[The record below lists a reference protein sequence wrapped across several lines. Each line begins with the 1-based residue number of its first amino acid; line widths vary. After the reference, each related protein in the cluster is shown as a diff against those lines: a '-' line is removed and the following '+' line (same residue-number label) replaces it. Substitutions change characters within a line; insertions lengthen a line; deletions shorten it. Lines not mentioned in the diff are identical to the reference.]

1 MCLSSSIWA
10 LTESA
15 PDSQTKLNPTVRILS
30 LTPRLGCEQAANQFL
45 LTFVCLLVDFPSIYS
60 RYKLE
65 KSAIDDDEDV
75 IMRTYCGNDVVL
87 LPPAAKKNSPFDS
100 NVPYHMDGVEY
111 ILDHTMQRMLTK
123 NKPGAESADSEDDEA
138 EEDLNSDD
146 EFMPSA
152 KKPKSA
158 YVGNSASHA
167 AQNYYDGGISHP
179 LLLTEAPL
187 MPRYTRGYLMQLA
200 YEAYG
205 TSSLCFGIDSLFSL
219 LYDHNNNY
227 VGCTATDSFGA
238 SADPNS
244 YFDSA
249 VPTSGLESRS
259 IVPTSPD
266 AILYPSEA
274 LVIGSGFES
283 THIMPVY
290 NSRIENSLIARLGVG
305 GHHVTDSLNRSVQ
318 LLYPQHKPSW
328 SKLLPSASMAGPG
341 YAAAEAVKEQDCII
355 ASPDFTSMLR
365 EVQHGTIDSSFYR
378 NYQFSYEPRPIV
390 VISEEE
396 RKQREVRRTE
406 NAERLR
412 EMSRRKKEE
421 KLIQKSNRMDELEA
435 LFVAR
440 NSAQLSSTEIRSL
453 IRRAGFD
460 EPGDEDTAA
469 TGNPHDRVVQ
479 ELAEV
484 RKYLDRFADDT
495 IQAERQSTTQPP
507 APGSVPTGPPP
518 TPWSEMTLEAKLATM
533 DTRLPL
539 TVISEDDL
547 DETEKELKRAQ
558 LKVKQMTLT
567 KIRRGH
573 ERAMARAAN
582 SGAPVGA
589 SSAAAKAKATVTI
602 DIDDEGEDGENGEAG
617 EKRQTQIEIT
627 IDMTKDLMLLG
638 LDELQLQRKA
648 LWARAQ
654 KLQASLDE
662 NNDLLKD
669 ASEAVNKAKVDDIA
683 NFASVL
689 QGGGAAALGGP
700 ASSSSMN
707 GVGSIAGAIGARS
720 SRAKKA
726 DMMLF
731 NAATAA
737 QDMNMDPEAMERLS
751 ILRLDHPDMMSVKA
765 SQRESELKAAVER
778 YQTSLVG
785 DRELLAKLDD
795 EILSRL
801 SPEVLRQREAESYQ
815 LTLGVNRIRPTEILF
830 QPSIIG
836 LDQMGLSES
845 VHAILARATEFE
857 GNVKRTQ
864 PSSSSA
870 QSELKSQLMRRVYLA
885 GGNAG
890 FKHMTSRVHASAAS
904 DLPVGTTVRV
914 IQASSPVHAAWQ
926 GAALFSNSPINQK
939 RHFVP
944 ISAYLEEGAERIHEK
959 FLGHFAANRS

>member
-1 MCLSSSIWA
+1 M
-10 LTESA
+10 
-15 PDSQTKLNPTVRILS
+15 
-30 LTPRLGCEQAANQFL
+30 
-45 LTFVCLLVDFPSIYS
+45 DFPTIYS

-75 IMRTYCGNDVVL
+75 LMRTYCGNDVVL

-138 EEDLNSDD
+138 DEEQNSDD
-146 EFMPSA
+146 EFMPAA

-158 YVGNSASHA
+158 YVGHSASHSLA
-167 AQNYYDGGISHP
+167 NYYEGGITHP

-187 MPRYTRGYLMQLA
+187 MPRYTRGYMMQLA

-227 VGCTATDSFGA
+227 AGCTATDSFGA
-238 SADPNS
+238 SADPNL
-244 YFDSA
+244 YFDSL
-249 VPTSGLESRS
+249 VPATGFESRAAAS
-259 IVPTSPD
+259 ASPD
-266 AILYPSEA
+266 SILYPSEA

-290 NSRIENSLIARLGVG
+290 NARIENSLIARLGVG

-355 ASPDFTSMLR
+355 ASPDFTPMLR
-365 EVQHGTIDSSFYR
+365 EIQHGTIDSSFYR
-378 NYQFSYEPRPIV
+378 NYQFTYEPRPIV
-390 VISEEE
+390 TISEEE
-396 RKQREVRRTE
+396 RKLRETRRTE

-435 LFVAR
+435 LFIAR
-440 NSAQLSSTEIRSL
+440 NSAELSSTEIRSL

-469 TGNPHDRVVQ
+469 TGNPHDRVVT

-507 APGSVPTGPPP
+507 APGSAPSGPPP
-518 TPWSEMTLEAKLATM
+518 TPWSEMTLDAKLATM

-539 TVISEDDL
+539 TIIADEDL

-558 LKVKQMTLT
+558 MKVKQMTLT

-573 ERAMARAAN
+573 ERALARAAN
-582 SGAPVGA
+582 SGAVAGPT
-589 SSAAAKAKATVTI
+589 SAATKAKATVTI
-602 DIDDEGEDGENGEAG
+602 DLDEDGEDGENGDG
-617 EKRQTQIEIT
+617 EKRQTQVEIT

-638 LDELQLQRKA
+638 LEELQLQRKA
-648 LWARAQ
+648 IWSRTQ
-654 KLQASLDE
+654 KLQEALTE
-662 NNDLLKD
+662 NTDLLRE

-689 QGGGAAALGGP
+689 QGGSALGGP
-700 ASSSSMN
+700 TSSMSSMN
-707 GVGSIAGAIGARS
+707 GVGSIANAIGARS
-720 SRAKKA
+720 SRAKKS

-731 NAATAA
+731 NAASAA

-751 ILRLDHPDMMSVKA
+751 ILRMDHPDMMSVKA

-778 YQTSLVG
+778 YQSNLIS
-785 DRELLAKLDD
+785 DREILAKLDD

-801 SPEVLRQREAESYQ
+801 DPEVLRQREAESYQ
-815 LTLGVNRIRPTEILF
+815 LTLGVNRIRPTEVLF

-864 PSSSSA
+864 PSSSTELRA
-870 QSELKSQLMRRVYLA
+870 QLTRRIYLA

-890 FKHMTSRVHASAAS
+890 FKHMTSRVHASVAS
-904 DLPVGTTVRV
+904 NLPVGTTVRV
-914 IQASSPVHAAWQ
+914 VQASSPIHAAWQ
-926 GAALFSNSPINQK
+926 GAALFANSPLNQK

-944 ISAYLEEGAERIHEK
+944 ISTYLEEGAEHIHEK
-959 FLGHFAANRS
+959 FLTHFASNRS